1 MAPSDKRPP
10 SLLFDVFVVA
20 SQTGRLVERAL
31 SGSGIPPEELA
42 IYSVLTHEGAVTPTE
57 LADELGMARSTL
69 IFRVNRMIARGHARR
84 MPNPADGRSSLIT
97 LTARGQ
103 RTLDKVRAPFREV
116 LDAVDRELTLP
127 PGKVRA
133 ALADLMAAQNS
144 VLDRTPV
151 RPR

>member
-1 MAPSDKRPP
+1 MPPSDKRPP

-31 SGSGIPPEELA
+31 AGSRIPPEEFA

-57 LADELGMARSTL
+57 LARELGMARSTL
-69 IFRVNRMIARGHARR
+69 IFRVNRMIDRRHARR
-84 MPNPADGRSSLIT
+84 TANPADGRSSLIA

-103 RTLDKVRAPFREV
+103 RALDEVREPFREV
-116 LDAVDRELTLP
+116 LVAVHGKLTLP

-133 ALADLMAAQNS
+133 ALADLMAAQNA
-144 VLDRTPV
+144 VLEREAV
-151 RPR
+151 RRR